1 MSLNVCNSIKTNRS
15 LLNYLSNIRGFG
27 ECKEAYIDEE
37 KQLLLY
43 KNTRG
48 VGYKIQ
54 INCIDDETGNRLPV
68 CTLDNT
74 YVLQFNPYDYE
85 GGKKNK
91 RRKTIRRRKTVQRR
105 KTAQRRKTNRR

>member
-43 KNTRG
+43 K
-48 VGYKIQ
+48 
-54 INCIDDETGNRLPV
+54 
-68 CTLDNT
+68 
-74 YVLQFNPYDYE
+74 
-85 GGKKNK
+85 
-91 RRKTIRRRKTVQRR
+91 
-105 KTAQRRKTNRR
+105 